1 MNLASGKRH
10 AQAADSVILAG
21 SIASFAL
28 LPWQLAALATAG
40 LVIGKYANP
49 DVRDQEDVRNHAEH
63 LISRHFGCLFGWLWT
78 FYWWPLAWLIPHR
91 HWASHLPGV
100 ATIIAWLYLFGPLL
114 ALVAL
119 MLPDY
124 LFVAAVVACWTLPG
138 WFLQDCVHLALDGWK
153 VRW

>member
-1 MNLASGKRH
+1 MASGKQH
-10 AQAADSVILAG
+10 AKAADGLIVAG
-21 SIASFAL
+21 MIAGFSL
-28 LPWQLAALATAG
+28 LPWQLATLATAG

-49 DVRDQEDVRNHAEH
+49 DRRDIQGKRLHADSIIHRE
-63 LISRHFGCLFGWLWT
+63 LGCIAGSLWQMYWL
-78 FYWWPLAWLIPHR
+78 PLAWLIPHR

-100 ATIIAWLYLFGPLL
+100 ATIIAWVYLFGPLL

-119 MLPDY
+119 ALPDY
-124 LFVAAVVACWTLPG
+124 LPLAVIVVCWTLPG

>member
-1 MNLASGKRH
+1 MNLASGKVH

-28 LPWQLAALATAG
+28 LPWQLAVLATSG

-63 LISRHFGCLFGWLWT
+63 LIGRQLGCLFGWLWT
-78 FYWWPLAWLIPHR
+78 AYWFPLAWLIPHR

-100 ATIIAWLYLFGPLL
+100 ATIIAWVYMFGPWL
-114 ALVAL
+114 ALIAAL
-119 MLPDY
+119 DPNRLWI
-124 LFVAAVVACWTLPG
+124 VVVIACWTLPG
-138 WFLQDCVHLALDGWK
+138 WFVQDVVHLALDGWRI
-153 VRW
+153 RW